1 MKRFFA
7 CMLPLAADLALLL
20 AACEEEELESPNKVN
35 VIDTND
41 YPPVENLD
49 YYVIDDLDGN
59 PGGGVYVFWNAPS
72 GHVPDD
78 YIVRVDGVDTE
89 VMVTYYNA
97 YEPAGQIDVYALYGS
112 SLSEPRSLGF
122 AAVETPYLDVWSS
135 NDPSP
140 DHPSGFGF
148 NAEGTASSYGLSDPD
163 NWSHLD
169 YWIYGGYGYPML
181 VSPSDHVPPFNDEWN
196 FAAEESANYDDFMT
210 ASPPGMG
217 VYSTQRELHLNSLY
231 SLWMD
236 PDGLGYTEDDHFAK
250 LHVTSIE
257 EYGGIYKVTLKLAYQ
272 KTTGLRWLVTDKGH
286 TGIEE

>member
-7 CMLPLAADLALLL
+7 CMLPLAAGLALLL

-59 PGGGVYVFWNAPS
+59 PGGGVYVFWDAPS

-140 DHPSGFGF
+140 DHPAGFGF
-148 NAEGTASSYGLSDPD
+148 NPDGTARSYTLAPSENGPYI
-163 NWSHLD
+163 D
-169 YWIYGGYGYPML
+169 YWLYAGYSVPLL
-181 VSPSDHVPPFNDEWN
+181 VSPCDADPPINNELNCVSDVSGAFDEVDI
-196 FAAEESANYDDFMT
+196 A
-210 ASPPGMG
+210 PGPG
-217 VYSTQRELHLNSLY
+217 WWISQKEIIDGDVYA
-231 SLWMD
+231 LWID
-236 PDGLGYTEDDHFAK
+236 PDARSYSSDENFGK
-250 LHVTSIE
+250 LYVSELFDI
-257 EYGGIYKVTLKLAYQ
+257 GSGIYKATLKLAYQ
-272 KTTGLRWLVTDKGH
+272 RTNDRRWLVTDKGY